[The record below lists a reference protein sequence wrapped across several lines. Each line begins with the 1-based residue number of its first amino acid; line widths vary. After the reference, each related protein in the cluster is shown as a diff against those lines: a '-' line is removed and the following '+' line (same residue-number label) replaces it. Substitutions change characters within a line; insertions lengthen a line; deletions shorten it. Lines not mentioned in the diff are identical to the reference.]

1 MPEVHQR
8 KFSKNYLPRTFSAF
22 EYRSFRFLWPGTLVG
37 FTCRWMQIFL
47 VSFLVWELTDSA
59 WLVALVGFFSW
70 GPMIPFGMLGGVL
83 ADTSNRKKI
92 LVIVAFINFL
102 ACVAFSVSLMFDVV
116 NVWHAYIVVMVSGIG
131 WALDMPS
138 RRSLLLDM
146 LGNSGVTNGLA
157 LDALGLS
164 VSTMIGPILAGF
176 LISLV
181 DVTGSFL
188 VVSGLYI
195 ISAFLL
201 FNIGIPQKYRKLQS
215 GTAIIGTAFE
225 GISYVLK
232 HPVLRILAI
241 ITILMNVLLFTYMPL
256 VPVIAI
262 DVLHVGP
269 AYLGLLS
276 GAPGFGS
283 IIGNL
288 LLASRPNFRHHAI
301 LVLSGGMIAM
311 IGLFMFSVSS
321 WYIISF
327 VALFTLGV
335 GVSCFGP
342 GQFTLYML
350 LSEENIRGKV
360 LGVVS
365 LAIGTNPLG
374 SLWLAKMTE
383 SFSPSIALGINSSIG
398 IICIFVIAVTLP
410 ILRLPTEDL
419 RHLMK

>member
-1 MPEVHQR
+1 
-8 KFSKNYLPRTFSAF
+8 
-22 EYRSFRFLWPGTLVG
+22 
-37 FTCRWMQIFL
+37 
-47 VSFLVWELTDSA
+47 
-59 WLVALVGFFSW
+59 
-70 GPMIPFGMLGGVL
+70 
-83 ADTSNRKKI
+83 
-92 LVIVAFINFL
+92 
-102 ACVAFSVSLMFDVV
+102 MFDVV
-116 NVWHAYIVVMVSGIG
+116 HVWHAYAVVTVSGIG

-146 LGNSGVTNGLA
+146 LGDSGVTNGLA
-157 LDALGLS
+157 LDSLGMS
-164 VSTMIGPILAGF
+164 VSTMIGPILAGL
-176 LISLV
+176 LISWI
-181 DVTGSFL
+181 DVSGSFL

-195 ISAFLL
+195 TSVFLL
-201 FNIGIPQKYRKLQS
+201 FNIGIPQKHRKSQS
-215 GTAIIGTAFE
+215 RKAIIGTAFE

-256 VPVIAI
+256 VPVIAR

-288 LLASRPNFRHHAI
+288 VLASLSNFRYHAV
-301 LVLSGGMIAM
+301 LVLLGGMIAM
-311 IGLFMFSVSS
+311 MGLFMFSVSS

-327 VALFTLGV
+327 GALFTLGI
-335 GVSCFGP
+335 GISCFGP

-365 LAIGTNPLG
+365 LAIGANPLG
-374 SLWLAKMTE
+374 SLWLAAMTE
-383 SFSPSIALGINSSIG
+383 SFSPSIALGINSSVG
-398 IICIFVIAVTLP
+398 FICIFVIAVTLP
-410 ILRLPTEDL
+410 ILRLPTENL
-419 RHLMK
+419 RYMMK